1 MADPAG
7 ADPADPLLTPAPD
20 PAAGSV
26 LAGRC
31 VAAVLV
37 PGRLRAKV
45 RSWRERHHP
54 ESIEERHVRSAAD
67 RRVEFTPARDG
78 MAWLSACLPAASA
91 EAIHN
96 RLTAISRGQ
105 QGPHE
110 TRTLPQRRADNLV
123 EALLTAGLTPTQ
135 HKPTTSTAVTG
146 PAATNVGAAGSNT
159 GSDAVTGPQPPCGS
173 RRVNAGSDCHGRSR
187 RFHHQPG
194 PPVPDQARIQARIP
208 DQASGSGSGAPF
220 TSARAWGD
228 VPVPRAQVLITVP
241 VMALLGATE
250 EPAILDGYG
259 PIPPSMARDLIANG
273 AESFH
278 RVLIDPRD
286 GAPLE
291 IGRKNYRLTPA
302 MRHWL
307 RLRDAKCTFPG
318 CNNNTLD
325 NDADHIHPW
334 HHGGT
339 TGINNLNQLCPKH
352 HHLKHN
358 TTWTPTTATKNHP
371 PGWLSP
377 TGRYYPA
384 EHPDHEPPTW
394 PSEWTQ
400 QHPTPEPAEPP
411 QITANPEPPWAHTRQ
426 ESERLASMQGGP
438 DSIHQPIFEGAT
450 FEPMTFLP
458 DFHEPDLVEQE
469 LLDRFRSGEDIYD
482 YEVTE
487 GGLLSSYLVSHGL
500 PLP

>member
-1 MADPAG
+1 
-7 ADPADPLLTPAPD
+7 
-20 PAAGSV
+20 
-26 LAGRC
+26 
-31 VAAVLV
+31 
-37 PGRLRAKV
+37 
-45 RSWRERHHP
+45 
-54 ESIEERHVRSAAD
+54 
-67 RRVEFTPARDG
+67 
-78 MAWLSACLPAASA
+78 
-91 EAIHN
+91 
-96 RLTAISRGQ
+96 
-105 QGPHE
+105 
-110 TRTLPQRRADNLV
+110 
-123 EALLTAGLTPTQ
+123 
-135 HKPTTSTAVTG
+135 
-146 PAATNVGAAGSNT
+146 
-159 GSDAVTGPQPPCGS
+159 
-173 RRVNAGSDCHGRSR
+173 
-187 RFHHQPG
+187 
-194 PPVPDQARIQARIP
+194 
-208 DQASGSGSGAPF
+208 
-220 TSARAWGD
+220 
-228 VPVPRAQVLITVP
+228 
-241 VMALLGATE
+241 MALLGATE

-307 RLRDAKCTFPG
+307 RLRDAKCTFPA

-394 PSEWTQ
+394 PTTWTQ
-400 QHPTPEPAEPP
+400 QHPTPNTPQHQAPETPAPERQQHQAPEQHAQEALPPEQHTPEPCAPKHSEPP
-411 QITANPEPPWAHTRQ
+411 NPQTSRPTAGDPHAPALHVPEQSASWPEAQTGFRTGEALGRSTSTETPGSTPPRPAARPLEFKPARDPGSAPTLVWAPDATGPVPHFVPQIPKISRHHRRRRWHKELSPCEAAVQ
-426 ESERLASMQGGP
+426 QCL
-438 DSIHQPIFEGAT
+438 DSPGK
-450 FEPMTFLP
+450 
-458 DFHEPDLVEQE
+458 
-469 LLDRFRSGEDIYD
+469 
-482 YEVTE
+482 
-487 GGLLSSYLVSHGL
+487 
-500 PLP
+500 